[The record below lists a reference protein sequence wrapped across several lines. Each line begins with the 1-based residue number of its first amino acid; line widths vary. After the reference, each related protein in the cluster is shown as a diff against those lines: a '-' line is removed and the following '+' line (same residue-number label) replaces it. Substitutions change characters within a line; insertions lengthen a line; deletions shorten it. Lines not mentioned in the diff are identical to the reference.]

1 MREKPS
7 RRHSRKQYNN
17 LIPLEAKTPNQKE
30 YIKNIVE
37 NDVIFCSGPS
47 GSGKSFVASGIAAH
61 HLHAGDIE
69 KIIITRPL
77 VCSGKDVGSLPG
89 ELFEKIAPY
98 QGPMQENLKYFLT
111 QTFYGL
117 YMNRGQICYAPLETM
132 RGATFNNSY
141 MLLDEAQNCTFEQI
155 KMFITRMGQNSKVLI
170 NGDVD
175 QTDLKYNSGLQECM
189 HRLSAVNNVGI
200 CKLTYDD
207 IQRHGL
213 LGDILRALED

>member
-89 ELFEKIAPY
+89 ELFEKNSSLSRADAREFKIFFDSD
-98 QGPMQENLKYFLT
+98 FLWT
-111 QTFYGL
+111 VY
-117 YMNRGQICYAPLETM
+117 E
-132 RGATFNNSY
+132 
-141 MLLDEAQNCTFEQI
+141 
-155 KMFITRMGQNSKVLI
+155 
-170 NGDVD
+170 
-175 QTDLKYNSGLQECM
+175 
-189 HRLSAVNNVGI
+189 
-200 CKLTYDD
+200 
-207 IQRHGL
+207 
-213 LGDILRALED
+213 